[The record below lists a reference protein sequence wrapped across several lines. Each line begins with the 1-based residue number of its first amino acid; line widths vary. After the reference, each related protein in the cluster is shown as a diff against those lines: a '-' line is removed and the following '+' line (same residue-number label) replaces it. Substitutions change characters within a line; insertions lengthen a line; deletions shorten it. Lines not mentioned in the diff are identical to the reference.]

1 MGPLFYFVFF
11 GAEVMI
17 NRDTWWHACS
27 MVRNE
32 ALGFDKDGLQRKP
45 LPRLF
50 SLIKSERQGIEHDQ
64 ITS

>member
-1 MGPLFYFVFF
+1 
-11 GAEVMI
+11 MI

-27 MVRNE
+27 IVRNE

-50 SLIKSERQGIEHDQ
+50 SLIKSERQGIENDH
-64 ITS
+64 IMS